1 VLCVFVLYVLVTTE
15 NPSKTDEQI
24 EVPLG
29 ADSRGS
35 KEPHVRYESR
45 LAPPDEWNYLH
56 RCHYFVNFFV
66 VVFYAKVSVI

>member
-35 KEPHVRYESR
+35 KEPHVRYECR
-45 LAPPDEWNYLH
+45 LAPPDGWNYLFIAAITLLIFLSLFSMQK
-56 RCHYFVNFFV
+56 YQ
-66 VVFYAKVSVI
+66 